1 MVIITSLNNSEKL
14 AKSIAKNIKGTYS
27 KTTIGS
33 FPDGDLYLK
42 FNAKL
47 KGQKLVIVESFQPN
61 SNQVLLNIIFAAKN
75 AKDLGA
81 KKVVLVCPYLAF
93 MRQDKRFNDG
103 EAINAQIMSD
113 LINNSGIDRI
123 ITIDP
128 HLHRIKKMKDIFK
141 IEAENLTANE
151 LIADFIGKKF
161 KNEVVIGPDSES
173 YQWADKISARLG
185 VEDTVLA
192 KTRSTSRK
200 VSVKVKKEISIK
212 GKNVIIV
219 DDIISTGNTM
229 IKALKEAKK
238 RGAKTVTAIG
248 VHGLFVENAYVKMQ
262 KAGFDN
268 IYTVNTI
275 EHKSNKIDISKLISD
290 KLKKKFKTIF
300 ILK

>member
-1 MVIITSLNNSEKL
+1 MVIVTSLKNSEKL
-14 AKSIAKNIKGTYS
+14 AKQIAKNIKGTYS
-27 KTTIGS
+27 KTEVST
-33 FPDGDLYLK
+33 FPDGDMYLK
-42 FNAKL
+42 FSSKL

-61 SNQVLLNIIFAAKN
+61 SNDALLNIIFAAKN
-75 AKDLGA
+75 AKSLGA

-103 EAINAQIMSD
+103 EAINAQIMSN
-113 LINNSGIDRI
+113 LLNNSGLDRI

-128 HLHRIKKMKDIFK
+128 HLHRIKKMKDIFT
-141 IEAENLTANE
+141 IQAENLTANDI
-151 LIADFIGKKF
+151 IADFIGSKF
-161 KNEVVIGPDSES
+161 KNEIVIGPDWES

-185 VEDTVLA
+185 VEDTVLE

-200 VSVKVKKEISIK
+200 VSVEVKKEITIK

-238 RGAKTVTAIG
+238 RGAKSVTAIG
-248 VHGLFVENAYVKMQ
+248 VHGLFVEKAYEKMK

-275 EHKSNKIDISKLISD
+275 EHKSNKIDITKLISD
-290 KLKKKFKTIF
+290 KLKKNI
-300 ILK
+300 

>member
-1 MVIITSLNNSEKL
+1 MVIVTTLKNSEKL
-14 AKSIAKNIKGTYS
+14 AKQIAKNIKGTYS
-27 KTTIGS
+27 KTEVST
-33 FPDGDLYLK
+33 FPDGDMYLK
-42 FNAKL
+42 FSSKL

-61 SNQVLLNIIFAAKN
+61 SNDALLNIIFAAKN
-75 AKDLGA
+75 AKSLGA

-103 EAINAQIMSD
+103 EAINAQIMSN
-113 LINNSGIDRI
+113 LLNNSGLDRI

-128 HLHRIKKMKDIFK
+128 HLHRIKKMKDIFT
-141 IEAENLTANE
+141 IQAENLTANDI
-151 LIADFIGKKF
+151 IADFIGKKF
-161 KNEVVIGPDSES
+161 KNEIVIGPDWES

-185 VEDTVLA
+185 VEDTVLE
-192 KTRSTSRK
+192 KTRSSSRK
-200 VSVKVKKEISIK
+200 VSVEVKKEITIK

-248 VHGLFVENAYVKMQ
+248 VHGLFVEKAYEKMK

-275 EHKSNKIDISKLISD
+275 EHKSNKIDITKLISN
-290 KLKKKFKTIF
+290 KLKKNI
-300 ILK
+300 

>member
-1 MVIITSLNNSEKL
+1 MVIVTTLKNSEKL
-14 AKSIAKNIKGTYS
+14 AKAIAKNIKGTYS
-27 KTTIGS
+27 KTEVST
-33 FPDGDLYLK
+33 FPDGDMYLK
-42 FNAKL
+42 FSSKL

-61 SNQVLLNIIFAAKN
+61 SNDALLNIIFAAKN
-75 AKDLGA
+75 AKSLGA

-103 EAINAQIMSD
+103 EAINAQIMSN
-113 LINNSGIDRI
+113 LLNNSGLDRI

-128 HLHRIKKMKDIFK
+128 HLHRIKKMKDIFT
-141 IEAENLTANE
+141 IQAENLTANDI
-151 LIADFIGKKF
+151 IADFIGKKF
-161 KNEVVIGPDSES
+161 KNEIVIGPDWES

-185 VEDTVLA
+185 VEDTVLE
-192 KTRSTSRK
+192 KTRSSSRK
-200 VSVKVKKEISIK
+200 VSVEVKKEITIK

-238 RGAKTVTAIG
+238 RGAKSVTAIG
-248 VHGLFVENAYVKMQ
+248 VHGLFVEKAYEKMK

-275 EHKSNKIDISKLISD
+275 EHKSNKIDITKLISD
-290 KLKKKFKTIF
+290 KLKKNI
-300 ILK
+300 

>member
-1 MVIITSLNNSEKL
+1 MVIVTSLKNSEKL
-14 AKSIAKNIKGTYS
+14 AKNIAKNIKATYS
-27 KTTIGS
+27 KTEIST
-33 FPDGDLYLK
+33 FPDGDMYLK
-42 FNAKL
+42 FSSKL
-47 KGQKLVIVESFQPN
+47 KGQKLIIVESFQPN
-61 SNQVLLNIIFAAKN
+61 SNDALLNIIFAAKN
-75 AKDLGA
+75 AKSLGA
-81 KKVVLVCPYLAF
+81 KKIVLVCPYLAF

-113 LINNSGIDRI
+113 LLNNSGLDRI

-141 IEAENLTANE
+141 IQAENLTANDI
-151 LIADFIGKKF
+151 IADFIGKKF
-161 KNEVVIGPDSES
+161 KNEIVIGPDWES

-185 VEDTVLA
+185 VEDTVLE

-200 VSVKVKKEISIK
+200 VSVEVKKEITIK

-248 VHGLFVENAYVKMQ
+248 VHGLFVEKAYEKMK

-275 EHKSNKIDISKLISD
+275 EHKSNKIDITKLISD
-290 KLKKKFKTIF
+290 KLKKNI
-300 ILK
+300 